1 MRAEGLIEPTPWDSR
16 ALGAET
22 FEVRRVTPEA
32 MALVD
37 RTPGHYTAKVDP
49 LAPKA
54 LLHGSGFYYC
64 DTLLEP
70 ECLPGELI
78 VHARDG
84 VTVSRDVPLE
94 RLRPLCHGAFAYDR
108 FHRDFN
114 VAPAAAD
121 ARYDNWLAQMHAAG
135 QVHGISV
142 DGELAAFIALV
153 GERMVLHAVARE
165 QQGRGLAKFI
175 WSAACRH
182 FFEERGVERLESSIS
197 AANLAAVNL
206 YASLGFRFRAAVDV
220 YHRLVERAP
229 GECS

>member
-1 MRAEGLIEPTPWDSR
+1 MRAEGLIEPTPWDAR

-22 FEVRRVTPEA
+22 FEVKRVTPEA
-32 MALVD
+32 MALVAS
-37 RTPGHYTAKVDP
+37 RPGHYTAKVDP
-49 LAPKA
+49 LSSKK
-54 LLHGSGFYYC
+54 LLEDSGFYYC
-64 DTLLEP
+64 DTLIEP
-70 ECLPGELI
+70 ECARADLV
-78 VHARDG
+78 VHDRAG
-84 VTVSRDVPLE
+84 ITVSNDVALE
-94 RLRPLCHGAFAYDR
+94 RLRPLCHGAFAHDR

-135 QVHGISV
+135 QVHGIAM

-165 QQGRGLAKFI
+165 QQGRGLAKYL

-182 FFEERGVERLESSIS
+182 FFEARGLQRLESSIS
-197 AANLAAVNL
+197 AANLATVNL

-220 YHRLVERAP
+220 YHRFV
-229 GECS
+229 S